1 MIAQPDLYLEP
12 FVAAG
17 ADWLGVHVEAAVHLH
32 RTLQRIR
39 ELGARATGSLN
50 PATALNCLDYILNEV
65 DMVLLMTVNPGFS
78 GQEFIPAVLPKVR
91 QLRETIDRLRLPVL
105 LQVDGGVH
113 EETVDLAVEA
123 GADVL
128 VSGSGIFNEKGVAA
142 NIRFLKERLHAHRP

>member
-1 MIAQPDLYLEP
+1 MIAQPDLYLEQ

-39 ELGARATGSLN
+39 ELGARATVSLN
-50 PATALNCLDYILNEV
+50 PATALNCLDYILEEV